1 MHAFVDQT
9 LIVFD
14 AFGLTR
20 IAGGKAKHNK
30 KVVGEFLV
38 ANGSLLIGHSEVSNN
53 RFAMS
58 VPDLKVVP
66 VDDKWNYN
74 LTYGTA
80 IAVTPEGLPF
90 EAQAASLVIY
100 KLDGKQ
106 LASVDI
112 APKKLKATI
121 DFGPVCAPDNYAH
134 SATVTMGPDGT
145 FVIFGDGQ
153 IVGGKLAGGK
163 KPVVEGGWS
172 VPAGRTQGQLRLRAG
187 AFGAF
192 ISSFHAVQ
200 GKAYCALVSAG
211 KVQSQVVDCI
221 APVDFD
227 GTRIAYQVSPTEVH
241 RRPFGG
247 EPDRITLPASAA
259 GIGEVMAD
267 GDRLLFVTADHEQ
280 VRDLMNDEVIERGL
294 PDVEKAARKKVLA
307 FMETFRAP
315 AAAGNLHLRLKALRP
330 PAYGMGPRPDYG
342 WNAGDQSLVPS
353 CVIGNFLARSFADR
367 ELSAGSWSNMTSITA
382 VKLADVER
390 LFEVIDQH
398 DLDFLAGLSMLES
411 PLENHWDMRFG
422 SGNKKPK
429 PVLEKPAGRALL
441 WAIIECLGAKKQPRL
456 AGRGWDKRDL
466 TPAMLIEKIDPATAQ
481 WRRGDHSDAQKAA
494 GLIAFDY
501 FEDEML
507 PIVIDWL
514 LTRPSGMVDANMH
527 IHGDVAKAL
536 VNTYPK
542 TKPGF
547 DKAIAAV
554 IAGKDQERAQ
564 KAQYL
569 QGVIAR

>member
-20 IAGGKAKHNK
+20 ITGGKAKHNK

-53 RFAMS
+53 RFAMT

-80 IAVTPEGLPF
+80 IGVTPAGLPF

-112 APKKLKATI
+112 APKKLKASI
-121 DFGPVCAPDNYAH
+121 DFGPTSAPDNYAH
-134 SATVTMGPDGT
+134 SATVAMGPDGT

-153 IVGGKLAGGK
+153 IVGGKLTGGK
-163 KPVVEGGWS
+163 KPVVEGGWT
-172 VPAGRTQGQLRLRAG
+172 VPTARTQGQLRLRAG

-192 ISSFHAVQ
+192 ISSFHPAH
-200 GKAYCALVSAG
+200 GKAYCALVAAG
-211 KVQSQVVDCI
+211 KVQAQVVECI

-247 EPDRITLPASAA
+247 EPDRITLPKSAA
-259 GIGEVMAD
+259 GVGEVMAD
-267 GDRLLFVTADHEQ
+267 GDRLMFVTGDHEQ
-280 VRDLMNDEVIERGL
+280 VRDLINDEVIERGL
-294 PDVEKAARKKVLA
+294 PENEKAARKKVLA

-315 AAAGNLHLRLKALRP
+315 AAAANLDLRLKALRP

-382 VKLADVER
+382 VTLADVER
-390 LFEVIDQH
+390 SFEVVDKYE
-398 DLDFLAGLSMLES
+398 LDFLAGLSMLES

-422 SGNKKPK
+422 GGNKKPK
-429 PVLEKPAGRALL
+429 PILDKPAGRALL
-441 WAIIECLGAKKQPRL
+441 WAIIECLGATKQPKL
-456 AGRGWDKRDL
+456 AGRGWDKREL
-466 TPAMLIEKIDPATAQ
+466 TPATLIAKIDPATDK
-481 WRRGDHSDAQKAA
+481 WRRGDHSHAQKAA
-494 GLIAFDY
+494 HLIAFDY
-501 FEDEML
+501 FEEETL
-507 PIVIDWL
+507 PVVIDWL
-514 LTRPSGMVDANMH
+514 VTRPSGMVDANMH
-527 IHGDVAKAL
+527 IHGDLAKAL
-536 VNTYPK
+536 VRVYPK
-542 TKPGF
+542 TKSGL

-554 IAGKDQERAQ
+554 IAGKDPEKAQ
-564 KAQYL
+564 KATYL
-569 QGVIAR
+569 QSML